1 MECTRFLLIGTNAHT
16 FTLDASASAAAL
28 EMPMTAA
35 AAAAIDDDDSL
46 RMVGT
51 HFDDSISLDSIGS
64 GAAAGAN

>member
-35 AAAAIDDDDSL
+35 AAAIDDDDSL